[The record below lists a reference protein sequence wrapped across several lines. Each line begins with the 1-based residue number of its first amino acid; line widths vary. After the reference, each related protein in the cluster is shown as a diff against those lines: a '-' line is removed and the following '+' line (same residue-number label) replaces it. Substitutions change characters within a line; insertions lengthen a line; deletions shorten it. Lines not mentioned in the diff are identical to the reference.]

1 MKTLSVNSLIVSVA
15 AVLTGCAT
23 SKTMT
28 LPSGQIGQSIRC
40 DGAMLTIEAC
50 YEKAAEVCPGGY
62 EVINTDQLTGQMSGS
77 GFSASPAGYG
87 RGSYAS
93 GYSASMPYIQKGMLI
108 RCKSGIDTLSPMSA
122 ASSIQ
127 VGKER

>member
-1 MKTLSVNSLIVSVA
+1 MKPFTILLIA

-40 DGAMLTIEAC
+40 DGAVLTIEAC

-62 EVINTDQLTGQMSGS
+62 EIINTDQLAGQISSSGYLE
-77 GFSASPAGYG
+77 SPADYG
-87 RGSYAS
+87 WGSYAS
-93 GYSASMPYIQKGMLI
+93 GYSASIPYIQKGMLI
-108 RCKSGIDTLSPMSA
+108 RCKSDIDTEIAISLLR
-122 ASSIQ
+122 AS
-127 VGKER
+127 ERP